1 MFIYELI
8 GYKVVFKQPAFFLE
22 DVAKILLCMKD
33 EILRDK
39 EEQINEEEMDD
50 TLFKQFIKIFL
61 DMFYLATRDLNELKH
76 QVNKVKCSVNFV

>member
-1 MFIYELI
+1 MLIYEHI

-33 EILRDK
+33 EILREK

-76 QVNKVKCSVNFV
+76 QVNEVKCSVNFL

>member
-1 MFIYELI
+1 
-8 GYKVVFKQPAFFLE
+8 
-22 DVAKILLCMKD
+22 MKD
-33 EILRDK
+33 EILREK

-76 QVNKVKCSVNFV
+76 QVNKVKCSVNFLWQKQELFLRYVS